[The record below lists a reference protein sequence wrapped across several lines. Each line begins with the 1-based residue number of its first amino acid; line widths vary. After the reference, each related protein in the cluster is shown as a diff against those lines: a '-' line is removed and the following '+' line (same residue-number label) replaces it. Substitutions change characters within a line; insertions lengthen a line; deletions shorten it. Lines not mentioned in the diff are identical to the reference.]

1 MFFAVDIDHKDH
13 DLLLEIEGIT
23 DAFSRAVLAHIDYQ
37 PSLKAAFSQN
47 SSADDYRI
55 FSNITN
61 MRVQL
66 PNPYD
71 APTPEDR
78 TTIELQHSILN
89 SQESD
94 HHVAIAARFLRPET
108 LAGLMPQA
116 ALDKPALYTHVM
128 EKYGMR
134 QSASVLN
141 YKYGVT
147 LG

>member
-1 MFFAVDIDHKDH
+1 MIFAMDIDHKDH

-23 DAFSRAVLAHIDYQ
+23 DAFSRAVAAHIDYQ
-37 PSLKAAFSQN
+37 PSLKAAFKEN
-47 SSADDYRI
+47 SNAADDRI
-55 FSNITN
+55 FSNIIN

-66 PNPYD
+66 PNPYE
-71 APTPEDR
+71 AATPADR
-78 TTIELQHSILN
+78 TIIELQHSILN

-94 HHVAIAARFLRPET
+94 HHIAIAARFLRPET

-116 ALDKPALYTHVM
+116 ALAKPALYTHAM